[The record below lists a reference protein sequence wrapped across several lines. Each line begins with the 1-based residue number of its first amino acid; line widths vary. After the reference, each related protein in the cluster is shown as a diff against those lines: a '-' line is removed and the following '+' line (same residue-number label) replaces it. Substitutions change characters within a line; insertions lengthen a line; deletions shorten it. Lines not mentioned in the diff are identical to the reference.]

1 MQADVFNVKRES
13 SSKGSKSR
21 SSRNPSFHHKIADCL
36 TISLERLA
44 LLNIDNCLVNFV
56 CIEAFERILCL
67 PLHHRAGI
75 ILTGEEEIKERGA
88 FNKMKISVI
97 RYLRRGVGTLTQQIS
112 IRRLLPPAV
121 TIKELMAWKH
131 SQVRSMK
138 TKLTLTGTGRY
149 SA

>member
-1 MQADVFNVKRES
+1 M
-13 SSKGSKSR
+13 
-21 SSRNPSFHHKIADCL
+21 
-36 TISLERLA
+36 
-44 LLNIDNCLVNFV
+44 
-56 CIEAFERILCL
+56 
-67 PLHHRAGI
+67 
-75 ILTGEEEIKERGA
+75 EEIKERGA

-138 TKLTLTGTGRY
+138 TKLTLAGAGRY
-149 SA
+149 SAWKKKKQKKEKKEKSYSV